1 MTIECKSCLECPVGQ
16 QLLPPCGST
25 TQSETS
31 IECKE
36 CPPNTYK
43 ESQGVGKCKPCQTCG
58 IRETIS
64 PCTPEKNTL
73 CGRCP
78 RGYYQED
85 YRLDSC
91 KSCSTCCNIKHFA
104 ELECIY
110 LKQCVR
116 KNCTQQLKIK
126 ESSVLKSVDFAKLF
140 ATESTGHERA
150 VRQQRASQ
158 SDNQEHARNWVL
170 EDLVPQ
176 LKKAQFKR
184 EAKVTMLNITSGK
197 NASQVVEEA
206 STDTLKGNNS
216 GIATLSTPQSKLQE
230 GFGTTFEASA
240 SEPTLQLTSNKSG
253 NDNKQPTLLTVLV
266 AGFVGIAIILIL
278 LGVIIV
284 LKMQSGHFPGGGCT
298 ITCCAKYISIDGN
311 EYQPFLHD
319 TSQTGEAA

>member
-1 MTIECKSCLECPVGQ
+1 M
-16 QLLPPCGST
+16 
-25 TQSETS
+25 
-31 IECKE
+31 
-36 CPPNTYK
+36 
-43 ESQGVGKCKPCQTCG
+43 
-58 IRETIS
+58 
-64 PCTPEKNTL
+64 
-73 CGRCP
+73 
-78 RGYYQED
+78 
-85 YRLDSC
+85 
-91 KSCSTCCNIKHFA
+91 
-104 ELECIY
+104 
-110 LKQCVR
+110 
-116 KNCTQQLKIK
+116 
-126 ESSVLKSVDFAKLF
+126 DFVKLF

-150 VRQQRASQ
+150 VGQQRASQ

-230 GFGTTFEASA
+230 SFGTTFEASA

-266 AGFVGIAIILIL
+266 AGFVGIAIMLIL

-284 LKMQSGHFPGGGCT
+284 LKTQSGHFPGGGCT
-298 ITCCAKYISIDGN
+298 ITCCAKYISIDGS

>member
-1 MTIECKSCLECPVGQ
+1 M
-16 QLLPPCGST
+16 
-25 TQSETS
+25 
-31 IECKE
+31 
-36 CPPNTYK
+36 
-43 ESQGVGKCKPCQTCG
+43 
-58 IRETIS
+58 
-64 PCTPEKNTL
+64 
-73 CGRCP
+73 
-78 RGYYQED
+78 
-85 YRLDSC
+85 
-91 KSCSTCCNIKHFA
+91 
-104 ELECIY
+104 
-110 LKQCVR
+110 
-116 KNCTQQLKIK
+116 
-126 ESSVLKSVDFAKLF
+126 DFAKLF

-230 GFGTTFEASA
+230 GFGTTFEVSA

-253 NDNKQPTLLTVLV
+253 NDNKQLTLLTVLV
-266 AGFVGIAIILIL
+266 AGFVGIAIMLIL
-278 LGVIIV
+278 LGVIIFLIV
-284 LKMQSGHFPGGGCT
+284 LKTQSGHFPGGGCT
-298 ITCCAKYISIDGN
+298 ITCCAKYISIDGS